1 MKNKTNCSISCKG
14 NYWGNA
20 TLENFFSIYSNF
32 KVKLLVGLS
41 NIIIKIDD
49 I

>member
-1 MKNKTNCSISCKG
+1 MSYKG

-20 TLENFFSIYSNF
+20 TLEGFFCIYSNL
-32 KVKLLVGLS
+32 KMKLLVGLS
-41 NIIIKIDD
+41 NIIVKIDD

>member
-1 MKNKTNCSISCKG
+1 MSYKG
-14 NYWGNA
+14 NCWSNA
-20 TLENFFSIYSNF
+20 TLEGFFSVYSNF

-41 NIIIKIDD
+41 NITIKIDD